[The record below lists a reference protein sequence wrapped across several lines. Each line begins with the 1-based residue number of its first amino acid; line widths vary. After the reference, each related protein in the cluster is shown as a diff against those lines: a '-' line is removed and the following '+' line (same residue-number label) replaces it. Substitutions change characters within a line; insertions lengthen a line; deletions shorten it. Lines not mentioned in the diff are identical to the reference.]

1 MGSGQVLKKSPFGGF
16 KKEGVLDYIEQLE
29 GELRDARVAA
39 PAPAVLERNA
49 VHSVADR
56 EIVELEAHIT
66 ELEDEKALAQKE
78 IDRLT
83 MLVSEYTERMKAY
96 ENKIAEYAKGQ
107 EKLEKADEQIGNLVT
122 DAVIYSET
130 LMSRARSNSR
140 TVASKAKKLTDSAS
154 AEIAA
159 VQSEVVTLRTEF
171 TGAFDLLS
179 ERLDEISQKMV
190 QLTEKYFGD
199 TENPSAK

>member
-29 GELRDARVAA
+29 GELRDARVASPLTA
-39 PAPAVLERNA
+39 AQERSA
-49 VHSVADR
+49 VHSIAER
-56 EIVELEAHIT
+56 EVVELEAQIT
-66 ELEDEKALAQKE
+66 ELEDEKVLAQKE
-78 IDRLT
+78 IKKLT
-83 MLVSEYTERMKAY
+83 AAVSEYSGLIKAY
-96 ENKIAEYAKGQ
+96 EQKIAEYSKGQ
-107 EKLEKADEQIGNLVT
+107 EKLAQTDEQIGNLVT

-140 TVASKAKKLTDSAS
+140 AVAAKAKGLTDSAS

-159 VQSEVVTLRTEF
+159 VQSEVVKLRDEF
-171 TGAFDLLS
+171 AGAFDLLS

-190 QLTEKYFGD
+190 SLTEKYFSEP
-199 TENPSAK
+199 ENPYAK